1 MNNNIKKGK
10 VILEIS
16 SPMSEKILNL
26 LWSKN
31 IRLFKVIRINIT
43 TIRIEI
49 EYENYDVVKDIL
61 DKCNGKV
68 DIISESGLIFIL
80 KGMKKQLSLIVGIIA
95 FVVVLYS
102 LSNHVWAIEINT
114 KENISPYEIRK
125 ELKSLGVIGGINKK
139 DLNVYS
145 LEKKLEDLN
154 SDILW
159 IRARIE
165 GSTLKIIIQEK
176 VTPPTI
182 SEKPTGD
189 CTATMDGEVK
199 RIYVNSGTAK
209 VAPGDFV
216 KMGDTLISSVVG
228 REGDE
233 YESYAKGTIIANTF
247 YEKEMEV
254 QVSGTKMERTGK
266 KDKDIYLNFWGKKI
280 YLKKVINTFDDYD
293 KIENNNGIL
302 NNNIYFER
310 EEKEVNINR
319 DEAVKE
325 SAQKLEESLLKS
337 LSNEAK
343 IVDKNIQ
350 ITEVDKNKVRINV
363 MFVVEQNIAINR

>member
-1 MNNNIKKGK
+1 MKNEIKKGK

-16 SPMSEKILNL
+16 SPSPEKILNI

-31 IRLFKVIRINIT
+31 IKLAKVVRINIT

-49 EYENYDVVKDIL
+49 RYEDYDAVKEVTK
-61 DKCNGKV
+61 KCNGKIV
-68 DIISESGLIFIL
+68 IVSESGLIFIL
-80 KGMKKQLSLIVGIIA
+80 KGIKKQLSLIIGIIA
-95 FVVVLYS
+95 FVIVMYA
-102 LSNHVWAIEINT
+102 LSNHIWSIEINT

-125 ELKSLGVIGGINKK
+125 ELKSIGVIGGISKK

-145 LEKKLEDLN
+145 LEKKLENLN

-165 GSTLKIIIQEK
+165 GSTLKIVIREK

-199 RIYVNSGTAK
+199 RVYVNSGTAK
-209 VAPGDFV
+209 VTPGDFV
-216 KMGDTLISSVVG
+216 KVGDTLISSIVG

-254 QVSGTKMERTGK
+254 QISGKKMERTGR
-266 KDKDIYLNFWGKKI
+266 KDNDIYLNIFGKKI
-280 YLKKVINTFDDYD
+280 YLKKVINTFPDYD
-293 KIENNNGIL
+293 KIENNNRIL
-302 NNNIYFER
+302 NENIYFER
-310 EEKEVNINR
+310 GEKDVNINR
-319 DEAVKE
+319 DEAVNE
-325 SAQKLEESLLKS
+325 SEKKLEESLLKS

-343 IVDKNIQ
+343 IVDKNVQ
-350 ITEVDKNKVRINV
+350 VADVDENRVRIKV